1 MQVPQVA
8 RKNNGFTLIELL
20 IAVALSAL
28 LLVTVYSTYF
38 SIARTIDTTLQSQ
51 ELLETGRV
59 LLEMVKRDIRGV
71 RGGQFPLIGK
81 LQEIDGKSVTN
92 IEFVTSSR
100 SSTNSFT
107 WSKVAYALIEDEHGE
122 KVLIKKE
129 ARNPKDDINQ
139 FGKVFEVS
147 RIVSSFQLN
156 FFDGTQWVDEWD
168 SRSTGK
174 LPKQV
179 RIVVEISNGKENSTT
194 FTAEEGIPTAL

>member
-1 MQVPQVA
+1 MILVEVRERNQ
-8 RKNNGFTLIELL
+8 GFTLIELL

-28 LLVTVYSTYF
+28 LLVTVYATYF
-38 SIARTIDTTLQSQ
+38 SIARTIETTSQSQ
-51 ELLETGRV
+51 EQLETGRV

-71 RGGQFPLIGK
+71 TGGQFPLIGK
-81 LQEIDGKSVTN
+81 LQEIDGKSVTT

-100 SSTNSFT
+100 SSANPFT
-107 WSKVAYALIEDEHGE
+107 WSKVAYSLVEDEHGE

-129 ARNPKDDINQ
+129 ARNPKEDVNQ

-147 RIVSSFQLN
+147 RMVSSFQLN
-156 FFDGTQWVDEWD
+156 FFDGTQWVEEWD

-179 RIVVEISNGKENSTT
+179 RIVIEISDGNKNSST

>member
-1 MQVPQVA
+1 MTT
-8 RKNNGFTLIELL
+8 RNEGFTLVEVL

-28 LLVTVYSTYF
+28 LLITVYSTYF
-38 SIARTIDTTLQSQ
+38 SVAQTIDTVSQTQ

-59 LLEMVKRDIRGV
+59 LLEMVKRDIRGA
-71 RGGQFPLIGK
+71 RGGQFPLIGR
-81 LQEIDGKSVTN
+81 LQEIDGKPVTD

-100 SSTNSFT
+100 GGKDAYT
-107 WSKVAYALIEDEHGE
+107 WSKVAYALIQDERGD
-122 KVLIKKE
+122 KIFVKKE
-129 ARNPKDDINQ
+129 VKNPKEDVHQ
-139 FGKVFEVS
+139 LGRVFEVS

-156 FFDGTQWVDEWD
+156 YFDGTQWVDQWD

-179 RIVVEISNGKENSTT
+179 RISVEISDGKENSTT

>member
-1 MQVPQVA
+1 MTT
-8 RKNNGFTLIELL
+8 RNEGFTLIEVL

-28 LLVTVYSTYF
+28 LLITVYSTYF
-38 SIARTIDTTLQSQ
+38 SVARTIDTTSQTQ

-59 LLEMVKRDIRGV
+59 LLEMVKRDIRGA

-81 LQEIDGKSVTN
+81 LGEIDGKQVTD

-100 SSTNSFT
+100 GGKEASA
-107 WSKVAYALIEDEHGE
+107 WSKVAYSLIQDERGDKIFVKRE
-122 KVLIKKE
+122 VK
-129 ARNPKDDINQ
+129 NPKEDVYQ
-139 FGKVFEVS
+139 LGRVFEVS
-147 RIVSSFQLN
+147 RMVSSFQLN
-156 FFDGTQWVDEWD
+156 YFDGTQWVDQWD

-179 RIVVEISNGKENSTT
+179 RIFVEISDGKDNSTT

>member
-1 MQVPQVA
+1 MMLVEVRERNQ
-8 RKNNGFTLIELL
+8 GFTLIELL

-28 LLVTVYSTYF
+28 LLVTVYATYF
-38 SIARTIDTTLQSQ
+38 SIARTIETTSQSQ
-51 ELLETGRV
+51 EQLETGRV

-71 RGGQFPLIGK
+71 TGGQFPLIGK
-81 LQEIDGKSVTN
+81 LQEIDGKSVTS

-100 SSTNSFT
+100 SSTNPFK
-107 WSKVAYALIEDEHGE
+107 WSKVAYALVEDEHGQ

-139 FGKVFEVS
+139 LGKVFEVS
-147 RIVSSFQLN
+147 RMVSSFQLN

-179 RIVVEISNGKENSTT
+179 RIVVEISDGKENSST